1 MFIDEKGKLFGKVNL
16 LDLIVVLI
24 IIAAIAFGGWYFLHY
39 RGGDGE
45 KLTIRY
51 TVESVQKDPEYFDHI
66 IPGEQVVD
74 GKTKQPVGKIVSFEK
89 KPTRILAQNNEEMT
103 LAYDELEG
111 KFDGYI
117 EIELDAEVDYPDLK
131 SGDEEIKLGKL
142 VAYRSESAAIHG
154 YIIGIDYDAE
164 KLKEMK

>member
-1 MFIDEKGKLFGKVNL
+1 M
-16 LDLIVVLI
+16 
-24 IIAAIAFGGWYFLHY
+24 
-39 RGGDGE
+39 
-45 KLTIRY
+45 
-51 TVESVQKDPEYFDHI
+51 QKDPEYFDHI